1 MIRDEYKQ
9 KKKQDYSSREIKK
22 IRKLGERAFYISSI
36 NKIKQNI
43 KLFNFSCILAI
54 FCCLLPFIQLLDSI
68 LFTPQERVNG
78 YIAFAILCLIY
89 ILIIIWFTVILP
101 SLKKKF
107 KKYQNKLQELSIKE
121 VNKFKN

>member
-43 KLFNFSCILAI
+43 KLFNFSGILAI
-54 FCCLLPFIQLLDSI
+54 FCCFVPFIQLLDSI

-78 YIAFAILCLIY
+78 YITFAILCLVY
-89 ILIIIWFTVILP
+89 IWTIVWFAVILP
-101 SLKKKF
+101 SLKKKC